1 MLLFTVTPVKQ
12 IGEVK
17 CAMVRYRSMTSR
29 RGMKEKIV
37 RVIVLGAAG
46 MLGHKL
52 LQRLQA
58 DYEVAGTIRES
69 EPDAILRRALSGIEL
84 FPSVQA
90 NDLSSIERAIDGWK
104 ADVVVNCIGIIKQTK
119 AASDPLTSIAINSL
133 FPHQLAHLTAA
144 RGVRLLHFSTDCVFS
159 GRRGNYIED
168 DIPDPVDLYGRSK
181 LLGEVTAPNTLTL
194 RTSIV
199 GRELRGHLGLIDWFL
214 SQRGGRVKGFVRALY
229 SGLTTTA
236 MADLV
241 ARLTHAHTKLEGL
254 WQVSGQPITKFDLLQ
269 IVNRVYKLGIDIVPD
284 ESFVCDRRLDSTRF
298 HKYTGWQSPSWEDM
312 INDMHLDET
321 MYASS

>member
-1 MLLFTVTPVKQ
+1 M
-12 IGEVK
+12 E
-17 CAMVRYRSMTSR
+17 
-29 RGMKEKIV
+29 EKTV
-37 RVIVLGAAG
+37 RVVVLGATG

-52 LQRLQA
+52 LQRLQVDHA
-58 DYEVAGTIRES
+58 VAGTIREP

-84 FPSVQA
+84 YPDVQA
-90 NDLSSIERAIDGWK
+90 NDLSSVERAIDGWK
-104 ADVVVNCIGIIKQTK
+104 AEVVVNCIGIIKQTK

-133 FPHQLAHLTAA
+133 FPHQLAHLAAA
-144 RGVRLLHFSTDCVFS
+144 RGAKLIHFSTDCVFS

-214 SQRGGRVKGFVRALY
+214 SNRGGRVKGFVRALY
-229 SGLTTTA
+229 SGLTTTV

-254 WQVSGQPITKFDLLQ
+254 WQVSGEPITKFDLLQ
-269 IVNRVYKLGIDIVPD
+269 IVNRVYELGIDIVPD
-284 ESFVCDRRLDSTRF
+284 ESFVCDRRLDSARF
-298 HKYTGWQSPSWEDM
+298 RKYTGWQPPSWEEM
-312 INDMHLDET
+312 VKDMHVNET
-321 MYASS
+321 MYAEPGN